1 MNKRGMEMAIQVFI
15 ILFVLL
21 AVAMLVLQMVSTQF
35 SEQQRKLEEQ
45 RRKQALES
53 KLADMRGTC
62 NTLCTQAN
70 SEGTLKAKARFCIK
84 AFRDGVDL
92 TLNGATNDYDE
103 SFLVGTGI
111 CEDAIYCPQLVDC
124 DVGTKL
130 DMTACKAIL
139 CSLWKS
145 QGFTD
150 EQISE
155 KLKQFV
161 QPGSC
166 YSDPIN
172 KPNHWYTRLFDADG
186 DGTVDPAT
194 EVRCP

>member
-1 MNKRGMEMAIQVFI
+1 MEMAIQVFI
-15 ILFVLL
+15 VLFVLL

-45 RRKQALES
+45 RRKQELES

-70 SEGTLKAKARFCIK
+70 SESTLQAKARFCIQ
-84 AFRDGVDL
+84 AFKEGIDL

-111 CEDAIYCPQLVDC
+111 CEDAIYCPQLIEC
-124 DVGTKL
+124 NVGAKL
-130 DMTACKAIL
+130 DMSSCKSIL
-139 CSLWKS
+139 CSYWKS

-150 EQISE
+150 EQIIE
-155 KLKQFV
+155 KLKQFI

-166 YSDPIN
+166 YDNN
-172 KPNHWYTRLFDADG
+172 KPNHWYTRLFDVDG
-186 DGTVDPAT
+186 DGTVDLAT
-194 EVRCP
+194 EVRCS